1 MATQSTTIRVNTAYL
16 HMVLGPVYRE
26 AMLGEHEAELALL
39 DLGQAAHRQL
49 YVEEIIVPLFD
60 ELAPAPR
67 EQARQALKY
76 LLHVLPGPQLDLFCQ
91 IFGVE
96 LAECVPLLNQIWS
109 VVFPEEDRNVAP
121 GWRFAATA
129 RPLNYHQTKDFYA
142 TSPRFLEGAW
152 ARLEQRLYA
161 ALESKE

>member
-1 MATQSTTIRVNTAYL
+1 MATQPITIRVNTAYL

-60 ELAPAPR
+60 ELAPAAR

-76 LLHVLPGPQLDLFCQ
+76 LLQVPPEPQLDPFCQ

-96 LAECVPLLNQIWS
+96 LAECVLLLNQIWS
-109 VVFPEEDRNVAP
+109 VVFPDEDSNLAA
-121 GWRFAATA
+121 GWRYVDKAKA
-129 RPLNYHQTKDFYA
+129 LNYHQTMGFYA
-142 TSPRFLEGAW
+142 SPPRFLEGAW
-152 ARLEQRLYA
+152 QRLEKRLHDSGMLA
-161 ALESKE
+161 